1 MVEWI
6 YLTIPC
12 PVLGCPRGDDD
23 VGNWYHAV
31 CGQTA
36 KISDDRIKFQGIVSF
51 LPFFPI
57 LAPTPMDL
65 IHQEYLYNNIGP
77 FFRDDEFKLAQNVD
91 KYES

>member
-36 KISDDRIKFQGIVSF
+36 KISDDDRIKCEGRRELTEISQLGWSTI
-51 LPFFPI
+51 
-57 LAPTPMDL
+57 
-65 IHQEYLYNNIGP
+65 
-77 FFRDDEFKLAQNVD
+77 
-91 KYES
+91 